1 MDKEFLL
8 KEFRLGFKRVKD
20 RQTGKVYIATG
31 ELERKVVRLNI
42 ISLGMAFLSIILIL
56 SDVIKSLPLQ
66 LAILLVYFV
75 FMTFVSRWLGKR
87 MISEDDLKYAVE
99 RLEIKK

>member
-1 MDKEFLL
+1 MNKEFLL
-8 KEFRLGFKRVKD
+8 KEFRLGFKKVKD

-42 ISLGMAFLSIILIL
+42 ISLSMAFLSIVLIL

-75 FMTFVSRWLGKR
+75 LMTFVSRWLGKR

-99 RLEIKK
+99 KLEIKK